1 MSDQNKVLSAEA
13 IRKQIF
19 RAKQREQLGD
29 AEYKKQQAEKKK
41 AYRAKIKTSKTPQ
54 EQVVQ
59 QVVQQVVEQVA
70 PAVVKQVAQ
79 ESKSKITN
87 FFKPAVKQVADGS
100 QPKITGF
107 FKPITKEQYFKNIKN
122 EPIKDLIKD
131 IETTYKKSKSK
142 PKIII
147 SASIEE
153 EIQKIR
159 DSKKIAS
166 VQPLHVKYEGKKAE
180 SKTNKQYLDKLRM
193 VYKMMFNEKINESI
207 INELQKLLDGKTYNQ
222 GVINHI
228 QFFKNI
234 DRIIKLIKDKYK
246 KHNTLSS
253 YINAMTSI
261 LSRVREH
268 FPNEYNKIATLNID
282 LSKKYQR
289 ERDTN
294 DAPDKVINS
303 LISFDPGYINKL
315 LSGITNIS
323 DKALIAIYTLTPP
336 RRIMDYQLMKITHQ
350 TDIEKLKPGFN
361 YIIIENEIPTLF
373 VFLRHKTQKSQ
384 PEPKITIPTDLAT
397 ILNTYINSN
406 DMIKNDFLFGTEG
419 SDFKK
424 SYRQSHFT
432 EKLQQTFLKYTG
444 KKISVNLIRASK
456 STHLDNQAISLAERK
471 QISQQMGHSLTTN
484 MQYSKNMG
492 VKRLNQAPVNEP
504 AKFETPKTTMVLR
517 DRIKK

>member
-1 MSDQNKVLSAEA
+1 M
-13 IRKQIF
+13 
-19 RAKQREQLGD
+19 REQLGD
-29 AEYKKQQAEKKK
+29 DEYKKQQALKKK
-41 AYRAKIKTSKTPQ
+41 EYRAKVKASKNPQ
-54 EQVVQ
+54 QQVVN

-87 FFKPAVKQVADGS
+87 FFKPATKVDDKTQS
-100 QPKITGF
+100 KITSF
-107 FKPITKEQYFKNIKN
+107 FKPITKEQFLKNVKT
-122 EPIKDLIKD
+122 EPITDLIKE
-131 IETTYKKSKSK
+131 IKTTIKKINSK
-142 PKIII
+142 PKTIY
-147 SASIEE
+147 SDNIEE
-153 EIQKIR
+153 EIQKIK
-159 DSKKIAS
+159 DKKKVTSI
-166 VQPLHVKYEGKKAE
+166 QPLHVKYEGKKAE
-180 SKTNKQYLDKLRM
+180 PNTNKQYLDKLKM
-193 VYKMMFNEKINESI
+193 VYKMMFNEKINDSI

-228 QFFKNI
+228 QFFRNI
-234 DRIIKLIKDKYK
+234 DKIIKLIQNKYK

-261 LSRVREH
+261 LSRVREY
-268 FPNEYNKIATLNID
+268 FPNEYNKIAALNID

-361 YIIIENEIPTLF
+361 YIIIENEIPSLF

-406 DMIKNDFLFGTEG
+406 DMVKNDFLFGTEG

-424 SYRQSHFT
+424 SFSQPHFT
-432 EKLQQTFLKYTG
+432 EKLQKTFFKYTG

-492 VKRLNQAPVNEP
+492 VKRLNKEPVNKP

-517 DRIKK
+517 DRMKK